1 MSMILV
7 LLVVLLPP
15 LQTAAAQTTSTMRPD
30 VDRLVQTAE
39 KHPAPI
45 YATGALST
53 PSILAA
59 TSASSRR
66 SARNT
71 PTRNAAERKN
81 GQNRTS
87 DSVQIE
93 GLTFHRGTQ

>member
-1 MSMILV
+1 MILRALVKKTEETPAGEIV
-7 LLVVLLPP
+7 LA
-15 LQTAAAQTTSTMRPD
+15 LQRAEELKPRPS
-30 VDRLVQTAE
+30 R
-39 KHPAPI
+39 HPAPI
-45 YATGALST
+45 YATRALSK

-71 PTRNAAERKN
+71 LTRNAAERKN
-81 GQNRTS
+81 GQSRTS

-93 GLTFHRGTQ
+93 GLTFRRGTQ